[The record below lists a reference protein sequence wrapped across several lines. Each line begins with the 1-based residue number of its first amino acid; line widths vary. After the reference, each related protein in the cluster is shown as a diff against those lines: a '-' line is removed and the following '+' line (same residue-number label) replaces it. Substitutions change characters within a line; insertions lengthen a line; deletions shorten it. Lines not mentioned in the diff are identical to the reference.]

1 MLGSGA
7 AVIERL
13 GEGNRVARLVD
24 LLVTLAQAP
33 KRYTRRELAARYQVS
48 ERQIGKDLQF
58 LRERLGLAIERAP
71 GGGYYLVSVPRLP
84 SLQLELPQALAL
96 LLAAEA
102 GHMIPGISSQE
113 LSAALERLRAILP
126 DKMRT
131 LLEHSLQARRP
142 SRLDEHRQKRLFAL
156 LEAMAL
162 QHTVEMT
169 YRTASRGNQAESRR
183 FDPYCVFPFGRSWY
197 VVGWCHLRSDVRTFK
212 VDRIEYLRDTR
223 VPFRVRSDFSLRE
236 FLTKSWGVFQTS
248 ELPTE
253 EVELEF
259 SQTAA
264 PWIAE
269 EEWHPS
275 QEIDPLPDGRIRFR
289 VRIPVTPDFVRWVL
303 NYGVDV
309 TVIRPESLRE
319 QVLAQARGI
328 LRHYGVRETGQL
340 GTAEAA
346 R

>member
-1 MLGSGA
+1 MVSSGA

-13 GEGNRVARLVD
+13 GEGDRVARLVD
-24 LLVTLAQAP
+24 LLVTLAQSP

-58 LRERLGLAIERAP
+58 LRERLGLVVERAP
-71 GGGYYLVSVPRLP
+71 GGGYYLASVPRLP

-102 GHMIPGISSQE
+102 GHMIPGVPSQE
-113 LSAALERLRAILP
+113 LSTALERLRAILP

-131 LLEHSLQARRP
+131 LLGHALQARRP
-142 SRLDEHRQKRLFAL
+142 SRLDEQRRKRLFAL

-169 YRTASRGNQAESRR
+169 YRTASRGNQPVSRR
-183 FDPYCVFPFGRSWY
+183 VDPYCVVPFGRSWY
-197 VVGWCHLRSDVRTFK
+197 MVGWCHLRSDVRTFK
-212 VDRIEYLRDTR
+212 VDRIEHVRDTR

-248 ELPTE
+248 ELPPE

-275 QEIDPLPDGRIRFR
+275 QEIEPLPDGRIRFR
-289 VRIPVTPDFVRWVL
+289 VHIPVTPDFVRWVL

-309 TVIRPESLRE
+309 TVIRPDSLRE

-340 GTAEAA
+340 STAEAA